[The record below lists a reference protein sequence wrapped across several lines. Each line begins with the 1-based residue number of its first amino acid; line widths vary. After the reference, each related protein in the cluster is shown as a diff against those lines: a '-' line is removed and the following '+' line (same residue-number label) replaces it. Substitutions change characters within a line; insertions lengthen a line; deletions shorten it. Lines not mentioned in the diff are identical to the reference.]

1 MFIESTI
8 EQLERIVAIELL
20 CAARRSLLD
29 AEPELSPPLETA
41 ATTLETTIG
50 VLRGDEPL
58 TDRIRR
64 TANLIRMGTPRRRRG
79 CGYQPS
85 LS

>member
-1 MFIESTI
+1 MFIASTI
-8 EQLERIVAIELL
+8 EQLERIVAIELF

-41 ATTLETTIG
+41 ATTLETTVG
-50 VLRGDEPL
+50 VLCGDEPL

-64 TANLIRMGTPRRRRG
+64 TANLIRDGELLDAVADVGT
-79 CGYQPS
+79 S
-85 LS
+85 LR